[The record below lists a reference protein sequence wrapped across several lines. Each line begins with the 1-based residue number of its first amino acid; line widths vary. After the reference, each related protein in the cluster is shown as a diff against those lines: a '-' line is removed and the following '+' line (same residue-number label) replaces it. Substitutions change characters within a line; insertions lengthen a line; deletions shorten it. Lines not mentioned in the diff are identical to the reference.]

1 MSEQT
6 NQEQR
11 EFTAQEIADYR
22 KKTLAYYS
30 EQKKVLSLQCEV
42 EELKARINKAKFESL
57 ESTFR
62 LAQLTNAINQPED
75 EEDKDSPKADP
86 ELKPE

>member
-22 KKTLAYYS
+22 KKTLAYYG

-42 EELKARINKAKFESL
+42 EELKARINKAKYEAL

-62 LAQLTNAINQPED
+62 LAQLTNAINQPEQ
-75 EEDKDSPKADP
+75 EEDEDFPKADP
-86 ELKPE
+86 VLKPE